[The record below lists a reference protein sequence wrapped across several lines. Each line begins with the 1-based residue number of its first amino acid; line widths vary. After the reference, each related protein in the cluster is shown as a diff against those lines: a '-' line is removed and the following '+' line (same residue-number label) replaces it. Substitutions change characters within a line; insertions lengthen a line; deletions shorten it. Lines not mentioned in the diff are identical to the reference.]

1 MKNRLDRIVTKSG
14 DSGLTSI
21 NPNKRIS
28 KNSNIVKFLGDLDEL
43 NAYLGTLKADLF
55 IINSTEN
62 SLEDI
67 NGWITRIQHTLFDIG
82 GTISSENME
91 IFDEKAVVFLE
102 EIIHEINQDL
112 PPLKEFVLP
121 GGSQL
126 GAKAHVSRTVCR
138 RAERSLVN
146 LIENNPEC
154 EKYQKNPVLPYINRL
169 SDFLFVLSRRLDRIC
184 NLDEQTWETSNKK
197 RNE

>member
-14 DSGLTSI
+14 DSGSTSI

-43 NAYLGTLKADLF
+43 NAYIGTLKADLF
-55 IINSTEN
+55 IINQTEN
-62 SLEDI
+62 SLEVI
-67 NGWITRIQHTLFDIG
+67 YTWITTIQHTLFDIG
-82 GTISSENME
+82 GAICSENME
-91 IFDEKAVVFLE
+91 IFDEKAVIFLE

-138 RAERSLVN
+138 RAERSLIN
-146 LIENNPEC
+146 LIENNPEYK
-154 EKYQKNPVLPYINRL
+154 EYQKSFVLPYINRL
-169 SDFLFVLSRRLDRIC
+169 SDFFFVLGRHLDRLY
-184 NLDEQTWETSNKK
+184 NLDEQTWETSKK
-197 RNE
+197 RKNI

>member
-28 KNSNIVKFLGDLDEL
+28 KNSDIVKFLGDLDEL
-43 NAYLGTLKADLF
+43 NAYIGTLKADLF
-55 IINSTEN
+55 IINPTEN
-62 SLEDI
+62 SLEVI
-67 NGWITRIQHTLFDIG
+67 YSWITTIQHTLFDIG
-82 GTISSENME
+82 GAICSEDME
-91 IFDEKAVVFLE
+91 IFDEKAVIFLE
-102 EIIHEINQDL
+102 EIINEINQDL

-138 RAERSLVN
+138 RAERSLMN
-146 LIENNPEC
+146 LIENNPEYK
-154 EKYQKNPVLPYINRL
+154 KYQKSLVLPYINRL
-169 SDFLFVLSRRLDRIC
+169 SDFFFVLSRLLDRLCKI
-184 NLDEQTWETSNKK
+184 DEQTWETNKK
-197 RNE
+197 RKNK